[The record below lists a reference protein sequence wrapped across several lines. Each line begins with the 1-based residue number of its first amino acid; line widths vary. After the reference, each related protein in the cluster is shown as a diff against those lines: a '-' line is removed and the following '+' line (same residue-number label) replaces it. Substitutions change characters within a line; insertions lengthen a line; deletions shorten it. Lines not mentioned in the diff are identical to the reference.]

1 MQTTPDTLD
10 PVRTD
15 EVRAAPLPTPIVDE
29 ASRSE
34 RRICYP
40 ASAVRGPL
48 FETRDRIAL
57 AMATV
62 MLLGP
67 LAALPLGMG

>member
-1 MQTTPDTLD
+1 MQTTTETPYPAPGSDLRPPTSDTRL
-10 PVRTD
+10 
-15 EVRAAPLPTPIVDE
+15 ADE
-29 ASRSE
+29 ASRTEIRS
-34 RRICYP
+34 RYP
-40 ASAVRGPL
+40 ASAFRGPL

-57 AMATV
+57 AMATL